1 DTVQLPVVQDHACR
15 ARLRDEFR
23 YVVNKAGDEAM
34 TPIKIRWPIVG
45 SPVELIARDRK
56 QLIHCAAR
64 VVIIRLAVRVSA
76 QELQTATE
84 ALRDADLKR
93 VVIGV
98 RGRLHLLN
106 AAGDVL
112 LYRERSAERRSE
124 HVCRAVVNRLVQ
136 SDHL

>member
-1 DTVQLPVVQDHACR
+1 MAPV
-15 ARLRDEFR
+15 E
-23 YVVNKAGDEAM
+23 
-34 TPIKIRWPIVG
+34 IRWPIVRF
-45 SPVELIARDRK
+45 PVELIASDCK
-56 QLIHCAAR
+56 QLVDRAAR

-84 ALRDADLKR
+84 ALRDAELKR

-106 AAGDVL
+106 TAGDVL
-112 LYRERSAERRSE
+112 LYRERSAEWRSE

-136 SDHL
+136 SDHLQQLRSFRTDITGFEQEVFRKLPLHI